1 MASQSSAAPADSGVR
16 FLFPINQVIK
26 NYMATCSIRIFQ
38 QLTRLCILIS
48 LLSATACAQQTVSP
62 ESQAETTRTPVNL
75 QVPLRKDVPER
86 IDTGARY
93 LFYLHGRLIENQGV
107 RPTDPKYGVYEYE
120 EILNTFEKRGFVV
133 VSEARGKDTD
143 PKQYAAK
150 VVGEIDALLRA
161 GVPPPQVTV
170 VGASKGAV
178 IAMLVS
184 TLLRNR
190 NVNFVIM
197 ANCNDW
203 VLGNFEINLHGNVLS
218 IYDVN
223 DEFGGSCRKFFD
235 KATGLN
241 QRKEVELKIGTG
253 HAVLYKPLKEWVE
266 LIDEWAKQAQK

>member
-1 MASQSSAAPADSGVR
+1 MHCCIAVSLV
-16 FLFPINQVIK
+16 
-26 NYMATCSIRIFQ
+26 SI
-38 QLTRLCILIS
+38 
-48 LLSATACAQQTVSP
+48 TACAQQAGNPKPKADAARVPASP
-62 ESQAETTRTPVNL
+62 
-75 QVPLRKDVPER
+75 QVPLRKDIPER

-93 LFYLHGRLIENQGV
+93 LFYLHGKIIEDQGV
-107 RPTDPKYGVYEYE
+107 RPTDPKFGVYEYE

-133 VSEARGKDTD
+133 ISEARGKDTD
-143 PKQYAAK
+143 PKQYATK
-150 VVGEIDALLRA
+150 VVGQIGTLLRA
-161 GVPPPQVTV
+161 GVPPSHITV

-178 IAMLVS
+178 ITMLVS

-203 VLGNFEINLHGNVLS
+203 VLSNFEIDLYGNVLS

-223 DEFGGSCRKFFD
+223 DEFGGSCQKFFD

-241 QRKEVELKIGTG
+241 SHKEVELKVGTG

-266 LIDEWAKQAQK
+266 PVDEWAKRPRE